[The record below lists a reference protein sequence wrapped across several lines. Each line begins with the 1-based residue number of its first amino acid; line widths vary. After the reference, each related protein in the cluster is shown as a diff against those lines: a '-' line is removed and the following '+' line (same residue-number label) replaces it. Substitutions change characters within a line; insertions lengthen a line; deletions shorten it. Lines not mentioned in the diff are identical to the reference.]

1 MQAQPELWVDRR
13 GRAADLQISTSKWWL
28 KAIQALLE
36 VKQFG
41 LDRFAEYVLQT
52 RHAIEDGHPMLS
64 ALGVALPALHLP
76 RDTGFFRSLTDKTAG
91 HLSKWKAL
99 YTQCVKK
106 RYCYLLKQTPSQ
118 TLLLEDDL
126 HEGFRPCAGCDPGG
140 AASGH

>member
-1 MQAQPELWVDRR
+1 MDCGSP
-13 GRAADLQISTSKWWL
+13 ADGLPILDQHKQWWL

-41 LDRFAEYVLQT
+41 LDRFADYVLQT
-52 RHAIEDGHPMLS
+52 REAIEDGHPMLS

-99 YTQCVKK
+99 YTQCD
-106 RYCYLLKQTPSQ
+106 QEA
-118 TLLLEDDL
+118 LLLSPEADAVADAAAGRRFA
-126 HEGFRPCAGCDPGG
+126 EGV
-140 AASGH
+140 

>member
-1 MQAQPELWVDRR
+1 
-13 GRAADLQISTSKWWL
+13 
-28 KAIQALLE
+28 
-36 VKQFG
+36 
-41 LDRFAEYVLQT
+41 
-52 RHAIEDGHPMLS
+52 MLS

-126 HEGFRPCAGCDPGG
+126 QKAFEHVRDAIPAELHPIIETYIARTAAGTMKPRRLRNANG
-140 AASGH
+140 SW